1 MRTQGTLRAL
11 FLLGPLLFSVSAAEE
26 PFIMNKV
33 RSLYTGKTTL
43 ETSFTLHIFWK
54 VREKE
59 ETKNGRLY
67 CAPGDKFRIE
77 LGGVTWVCDGE
88 TYWQNNKDEN
98 GEQVVIKRFSDLDA
112 ASHPSHLLSTYLGN
126 YVYHLKEE
134 RGATVVVEWKADMA
148 SRVSDASDIRLSIDR
163 ASGAI
168 TALFIVDKNGNE
180 SAYSFKKTK
189 LGAKLP
195 EALFDYKP
203 PKGASILDLRK

>member
-1 MRTQGTLRAL
+1 MRIQGTLRAL

-67 CAPGDKFRIE
+67 C
-77 LGGVTWVCDGE
+77 DGE

-134 RGATVVVEWKADMA
+134 RGATVVVEWKADTA